1 LIDFCRLE
9 QSAPARSGRLTAG
22 ASARICQRLC
32 CRSFAIACAHQQ
44 RRRNAWYVIAAAASR
59 ANAGRMDTR
68 AGGAAV
74 SSADSAHSFA
84 HIGSRRFA
92 RADKKQ
98 TTEDGFDATFAT
110 NTLGTFLM
118 TVLLVPWLHECA
130 VTAGEPSRVITVSSG
145 GMLVRKLA
153 SGSLRCLSPCYSRT
167 AAPRHSLHRR
177 KRCASLIYS
186 STSPTRA
193 PKPTHRPRYE
203 LLLLVGI
210 PTRPWFLTTYL
221 LGDLS

>member
-1 LIDFCRLE
+1 M
-9 QSAPARSGRLTAG
+9 
-22 ASARICQRLC
+22 
-32 CRSFAIACAHQQ
+32 
-44 RRRNAWYVIAAAASR
+44 IAAAASR

-167 AAPRHSLHRR
+167 AAPRHATPLAPQTQKMCVSDLQFNKSYEGTEAYAQTKVRAVAA
-177 KRCASLIYS
+177 CWYS
-186 STSPTRA
+186 NRA
-193 PKPTHRPRYE
+193 M
-203 LLLLVGI
+203 VSDN
-210 PTRPWFLTTYL
+210 L
-221 LGDLS
+221 LGDLRSASKRISTSSLLSASRTRTCASTACIQVGSTTRTEP